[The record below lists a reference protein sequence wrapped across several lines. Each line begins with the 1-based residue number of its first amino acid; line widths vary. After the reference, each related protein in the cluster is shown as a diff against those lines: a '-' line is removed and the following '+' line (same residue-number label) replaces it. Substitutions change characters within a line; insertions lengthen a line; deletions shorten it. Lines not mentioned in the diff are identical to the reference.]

1 VVAGRK
7 VIGSAQRRAGG
18 AFLQHGSILLESHG
32 ALLAQVLRGSQNLAG
47 GARMAGLAEF
57 LHPAPTPEAL
67 AAAVAAGC
75 ASAWGVRFLPGE
87 PSGTE
92 KMEARALEASRYRS
106 EDWNA
111 GPPPGDAGGV
121 RMSPIPA
128 IPGRFR

>member
-1 VVAGRK
+1 VIDGRK
-7 VIGSAQRRAGG
+7 LIGSAQRRVGG

-32 ALLAQVLRGSQNLAG
+32 ALLAQVLRGSQDIAKK
-47 GARMAGLAEF
+47 ARMAGLADL

-87 PSGTE
+87 PSGAE
-92 KMEARALEASRYRS
+92 ELEAGALEESRYRS

-111 GPPPGDAGGV
+111 GRRAGA
-121 RMSPIPA
+121 PA
-128 IPGRFR
+128 A